1 MSFWSLLFMQDFSAK
16 KETSRE
22 SSSSTLW
29 EDHEPFTN
37 QDTKWTQLQMAQ
49 GSKHEAIK
57 LRGPEQKMQ
66 ELAQQVN
73 DIKGPHAEGLN
84 SRRHEKQR
92 EARRGRDGLK

>member
-1 MSFWSLLFMQDFSAK
+1 
-16 KETSRE
+16 
-22 SSSSTLW
+22 
-29 EDHEPFTN
+29 
-37 QDTKWTQLQMAQ
+37 MAQ